1 MQKKT
6 SEKKRK
12 SNALQGEAADRP
24 SQSMTPLGGAASGAS
39 GFSNWWFIRTQW
51 MGHPNALWLR
61 LLMII
66 LLIVLLLVF
75 GFWGYRMG
83 PGIGYYGGGGLSL
96 IVLIVLI
103 LLLMRVIW

>member
-39 GFSNWWFIRTQW
+39 GFSN
-51 MGHPNALWLR
+51 
-61 LLMII
+61 
-66 LLIVLLLVF
+66 
-75 GFWGYRMG
+75 
-83 PGIGYYGGGGLSL
+83 
-96 IVLIVLI
+96 
-103 LLLMRVIW
+103 